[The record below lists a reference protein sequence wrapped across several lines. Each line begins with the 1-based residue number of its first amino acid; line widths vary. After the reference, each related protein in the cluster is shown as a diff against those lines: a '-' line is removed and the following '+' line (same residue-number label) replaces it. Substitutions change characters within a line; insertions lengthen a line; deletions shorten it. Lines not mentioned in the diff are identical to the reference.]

1 MRMDTPT
8 SYGKLLVAD
17 DPASLARMAADHLFS
32 WTMETSKPVR
42 VALSGGSTPR
52 STYQELAG
60 PRFIDRFPWQRV
72 HWFWGDERF
81 VPPDHQDSNFR
92 MAREAMLDT
101 APAPPENIHPIPT
114 VDLSPEASAAAYQL
128 LLRNIYGD
136 PHIVPGR
143 ALFDISLLGLGDDGH
158 IASLLPGEPV
168 LDDRSHWVAAVAH
181 GRPESRITLTYPA
194 INASRHIAFLISGAS
209 KRAILREVL
218 AGRSTVPAARLEP
231 AGDLVFIADRAAAEG
246 PTGV

>member
-1 MRMDTPT
+1 VAAAIGSGDA
-8 SYGKLLVAD
+8 GLLPRDVRAE
-17 DPASLARMAADHLFS
+17 PQARSISA
-32 WTMETSKPVR
+32 W
-42 VALSGGSTPR
+42 
-52 STYQELAG
+52 QE
-60 PRFIDRFPWQRV
+60 
-72 HWFWGDERF
+72 
-81 VPPDHQDSNFR
+81 S
-92 MAREAMLDT
+92 
-101 APAPPENIHPIPT
+101 IHFQP
-114 VDLSPEASAAAYQL
+114 LSPEASAAAYQL